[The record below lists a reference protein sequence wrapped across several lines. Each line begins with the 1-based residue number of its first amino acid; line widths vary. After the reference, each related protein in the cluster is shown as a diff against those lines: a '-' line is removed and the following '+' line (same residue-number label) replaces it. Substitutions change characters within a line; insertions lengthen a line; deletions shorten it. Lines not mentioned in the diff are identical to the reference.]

1 MHHIDPSEKS
11 FNLYSAILNGAKL
24 SAVKRELQ
32 KTCPLCKNHHRA
44 YHKNILYESEKTL
57 YDFYVF
63 IKYNHNE
70 WEDLENLTFL
80 LSGLSNEQIK
90 FVNDFYGTKFVVE

>member
-44 YHKNILYESEKTL
+44 YHQDALYESEKIL
-57 YDFYVF
+57 YDFYVW
-63 IKYNHNE
+63 IKYEHKTFE
-70 WEDLENLTFL
+70 EIENLSFL
-80 LSGLSNEQIK
+80 LSGLSNEQVK
-90 FVNDFYGTKFVVE
+90 FVNEFYGTKFTAE